1 MCFKINLPR
10 RAADPHVCALDEGL
24 VASVG
29 SRGGEREYTKVI
41 SGMSTHVPV
50 SCTHLNTI
58 FGIIYTELHLNILKP
73 VELYIGSITKI
84 NTHP

>member
-10 RAADPHVCALDEGL
+10 RAADPQVCALM
-24 VASVG
+24 ASVG

-41 SGMSTHVPV
+41 SGMSTQVPV

-73 VELYIGSITKI
+73 VELQFGPIVAAICYINII
-84 NTHP
+84 